1 MALINN
7 LYVFVESEDVD
18 RGLKIS
24 NHPTEQGVDLT
35 TIIKRELITL
45 NLSGKIVGE
54 KATDTLNKLVSLHQS
69 GALVK
74 YEGNNI
80 ASNFIIRNFKT
91 GHPNTIYGG
100 CSFDMTLKEVRI
112 AKASTSYGIT
122 TTGVSQIQI
131 NRIGERV
138 YHTFKNGE
146 SIWYLG
152 EVVYKSKGLSYEFII
167 QNNYYVPKI
176 PGDFTTLQVGSKL
189 WVYIV

>member
-7 LYVFVESEDVD
+7 LYVFVESENVV
-18 RGLKIS
+18 RGLKVS
-24 NHPTEQGVDLT
+24 KHPTEQGVDLT

-45 NLSGKIVGE
+45 SLSGKIVGE
-54 KATDTLNKLVSLHQS
+54 NASDTLNKIITLHQN

-74 YEGNNI
+74 YERRNI
-80 ASNFIIRNFKT
+80 ASNFIIRDFNT

-112 AKASTSYGIT
+112 AKASASDGIT

-131 NRIGERV
+131 NRVGDRV
-138 YHTFKNGE
+138 YHTFKKGE
-146 SIWYLG
+146 SVWNLG
-152 EVVYKSKGLSYEFII
+152 EVVYKSKGSSYEFII
-167 QNNYYVPKI
+167 QNNYYVPKV

-189 WVYIV
+189 WVYTV